1 MIVPK
6 IKDLVG
12 VLTVLGVVFCATPV
26 LAVVEK
32 AYYKTG
38 ELMRETPFEKDKKDG
53 VEKWY
58 YQTGELMHE
67 VSYKNGK
74 KEGTGK
80 TFYKNGQIQREET
93 YKNDVLDGPVIG
105 YYEAGGVK
113 YEASYKA
120 GVEVAYNSEDD
131 YYDVFD
137 DHIQNSNCEE
147 YCGGW

>member
-1 MIVPK
+1 M
-6 IKDLVG
+6 
-12 VLTVLGVVFCATPV
+12 
-26 LAVVEK
+26 
-32 AYYKTG
+32 
-38 ELMRETPFEKDKKDG
+38 
-53 VEKWY
+53 
-58 YQTGELMHE
+58 
-67 VSYKNGK
+67 
-74 KEGTGK
+74 
-80 TFYKNGQIQREET
+80 
-93 YKNDVLDGPVIG
+93 LDGPVIG